1 MVELSHWELHSL
13 IWLTLRGVEYTL
25 PHEEYGIDG
34 SCWWDTDSHQYTK
47 AVYRVSVR
55 APGALIVE
63 VRCFRLEDCS
73 LFERKF
79 VFTEER
85 VNGIVMPMGRNDMD
99 GFLKKIPEFAA
110 TDWDYYHG
118 CLRTSDIFSLF
129 LLDPW
134 YTMDAKVASC
144 METLEKIK
152 RKREKVPNLR
162 PWRGIQ
168 GRQEAKE

>member
-13 IWLTLRGVEYTL
+13 IWLTLRGVDFTL
-25 PHEEYGIDG
+25 PHENYGIDG

-55 APGALIVE
+55 APGALMVE

-79 VFTEER
+79 VFTQGN
-85 VNGIVMPMGRNDMD
+85 VNGIPVPRGENDID
-99 GFLKKIPEFAA
+99 PFYKKIPSITA

-118 CLRTSDIFSLF
+118 CIRSSDVSSLF

-134 YTMDAKVASC
+134 YTMDSKIESC
-144 METLEKIK
+144 KKTLEKVK
-152 RKREKVPNLR
+152 KKKEKIPNLR
-162 PWRGIQ
+162 PWRGIE
-168 GRQEAKE
+168 GRLEAKE